1 MKFKS
6 FVIGAFLFAIGIIT
20 AEAGCEFSQNMMT
33 IEKGMTVE
41 LAYSCDGNI
50 PFCTTSNPDVVQL
63 FRKAG
68 RWVAF
73 GKGIGNAEI
82 KLYDTLESEQA
93 DSVMCVEVKNE
104 EIIEDDKK
112 NVYHSGDD
120 FTTSANDGSNGWM
133 FEMSTDGKKGI
144 SYTPLPRSIVDGWY
158 DGIGKIFCRAEQT
171 SLVVEKWAART
182 FIAPE
187 AGVVKIY
194 DTDNAL
200 QQGSYFKILKND
212 NIIYPIDGKC
222 FIEGNGNFLVDGLEI
237 RVAQGDKIRFCYIA
251 KTSDTKIWTQ
261 QKVEYISFGEN
272 DAFTTGSV
280 NVQQGEL
287 KLLEY
292 FEAGNGRLPECTSS
306 DKSVVMPIL
315 IDDRWYILG
324 IKAGEAQLFLQN
336 KEYSEISIQTVQVE
350 EYKIGENSA
359 INSEWI
365 AVCENQ
371 TIPIAYIKGSDDVD
385 FSIEDNTVC
394 EILQKDGKFYINGK
408 KEGKTIL
415 TLFGEDG
422 LREYREV
429 CVIKSYPDIRQ
440 FIQNQSTA
448 IENQGTEDRTV
459 FSAYAAYNDEKVMTD
474 SDCSIDLV
482 KSGAGSMIV
491 QRTGSKEN
499 ISMTKYMLWESINS
513 MKPITNAVSS
523 IFTNKFQETTDA
535 EGGE

>member
-20 AEAGCEFSQNMMT
+20 AEAGCEFSQDIMT
-33 IEKGMTVE
+33 IEKGITVE

-50 PFCTTSNPDVVQL
+50 PFCTTSNPEVAQV
-63 FRKAG
+63 FRKSG
-68 RWVAF
+68 RWVVF
-73 GKGIGNAEI
+73 GKSVGSAEI
-82 KLYDTLESEQA
+82 KLYDSLESEQA

-133 FEMSTDGKKGI
+133 FEMSVDGKKGMD
-144 SYTPLPRSIVDGWY
+144 YTPLPRSIVDGWY
-158 DGIGKIFCRAEQT
+158 DGIGRIFCRAEQT

-182 FIAPE
+182 FVAPE
-187 AGVVKIY
+187 AGIVRLY

-200 QQGSYFKILKND
+200 QPGSYFRILKNE
-212 NIIYPIDGKC
+212 NIIYPPDGKS
-222 FIEGNGNFLVDGLEI
+222 FVEGDGNFLVEGQEI
-237 RVAQGDKIRFCYIA
+237 RVEAGDKIRFCYIA
-251 KTSDTKIWTQ
+251 KTSDTKIWTGQ
-261 QKVEYISFGEN
+261 RVEYISFGEN
-272 DAFTTGSV
+272 DAFTSESI
-280 NVQQGEL
+280 NIQEGEL

-292 FEAGNGRLPECTSS
+292 YESTSGRLPECTSS
-306 DKSVVMPIL
+306 DRSIALPVL
-315 IDDRWYILG
+315 IDYKWYILG
-324 IKAGEAQLFLQN
+324 IKAGQAQIFLQDN
-336 KEYSEISIQTVQVE
+336 ESSKISTQTVQVNE
-350 EYKIGENSA
+350 LEKGESSA

-429 CVIKSYPDIRQ
+429 RVIKSYPDIRQ
-440 FIQNQSTA
+440 FIQNQSTV
-448 IENQGTEDRTV
+448 IENQGTEDITV

-474 SDCSIDLV
+474 SDCSVDLV

-491 QRTGSKEN
+491 RRTGSKEN

-523 IFTNKFQETTDA
+523 IYTNKFQETTDA